1 MGTKRRR
8 HSPDQTIR
16 KLAEGQR
23 LLAGGQ
29 GLDEVCRHLD
39 GHGVN
44 VASVARPVRRD
55 ESQ

>member
-29 GLDEVCRHLD
+29 WLDEVCRRLD
-39 GHGVN
+39 
-44 VASVARPVRRD
+44 R
-55 ESQ
+55 SQSQRGIGGSPSTAA